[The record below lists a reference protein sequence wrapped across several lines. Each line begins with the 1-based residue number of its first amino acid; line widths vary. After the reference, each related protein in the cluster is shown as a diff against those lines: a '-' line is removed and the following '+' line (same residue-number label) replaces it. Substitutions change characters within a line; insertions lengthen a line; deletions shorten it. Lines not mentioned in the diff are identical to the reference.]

1 MTANESALV
10 HAERSPAATRT
21 RTITWQDPL
30 SVAAEGA
37 EMSGIDYMRAL
48 AESELP
54 PAPMA
59 VLMNMQPLE
68 IEPGRAVF
76 EAIPSNR
83 FRNPL
88 GTVHGGWMATILDS
102 ALGCAVHSTLKAG
115 QGFTTVD
122 LAVSFVRAV
131 HESTGKLR
139 CEAKVIHVG
148 GRIAT
153 AEGRLVDAEG
163 KLYAHGTT
171 TCLVM
176 AAATG

>member
-1 MTANESALV
+1 MSTNSKAILSLAGRPV
-10 HAERSPAATRT
+10 TFGVTDFKAAT
-21 RTITWQDPL
+21 
-30 SVAAEGA
+30 S
-37 EMSGIDYMRAL
+37 MSGLEFLHAMI
-48 AESELP
+48 SGKF
-54 PAPMA
+54 PAPPICE
-59 VLMNMQPLE
+59 VLDFLLVE
-68 IEPGRAVF
+68 AEHGRVVF
-76 EAIPSNR
+76 EGIPSDR

-88 GTVHGGWMATILDS
+88 GTVHGGWMSTLLDS

-115 QGFTTVD
+115 QGYTTVD

-131 HESTGKLR
+131 HQSTGKMR

-153 AEGRLVDAEG
+153 SEARLVDAEG

-176 AAATG
+176 PIPAG

>member
-1 MTANESALV
+1 MSAKTIEQLVGRPVTFGCVDLKTATS
-10 HAERSPAATRT
+10 
-21 RTITWQDPL
+21 
-30 SVAAEGA
+30 
-37 EMSGIDYMRAL
+37 MSGIEFLR
-48 AESELP
+48 ELVGGTF
-54 PAPMA
+54 PAPPISEVA
-59 VLMNMQPLE
+59 NFVLVE
-68 IEPGRAVF
+68 ADVGRAVF
-76 EAIPSNR
+76 EAIPSDS

-131 HESTGKLR
+131 HEKTGKLR
-139 CEAKVIHVG
+139 CEAKIIHSG

-153 AEGRLVDAEG
+153 SEGRLVDAEG

-176 AAATG
+176 AAPGS

>member
-1 MTANESALV
+1 MQQPEKPIMS
-10 HAERSPAATRT
+10 T
-21 RTITWQDPL
+21 RTIEQLAGRAVTFGCVDL
-30 SVAAEGA
+30 KTATSV
-37 EMSGIDYMRAL
+37 SGLEFLRGLIDGTY
-48 AESELP
+48 
-54 PAPMA
+54 PAPPIA
-59 VLMNMQPLE
+59 EVANFLLVE
-68 IEPGRAVF
+68 VEVGRAVF
-76 EAIPSNR
+76 EAVPSNR
-83 FRNPL
+83 YRNPL
-88 GTVHGGWMATILDS
+88 GTVHGGWISTILDS

-139 CEAKVIHVG
+139 CEANVIHAG

-153 AEGRLVDAEG
+153 AEGRLVDADG

-176 AAATG
+176 AAPAG

>member
-1 MTANESALV
+1 MQQTEKTIMSARAMEQLAGRPVTFGCVDLKTATS
-10 HAERSPAATRT
+10 
-21 RTITWQDPL
+21 
-30 SVAAEGA
+30 
-37 EMSGIDYMRAL
+37 MSGIEFLRSMMRGTY
-48 AESELP
+48 
-54 PAPMA
+54 PAPPIA
-59 VLMNMQPLE
+59 EVLNFLLVE
-68 IEPGRAVF
+68 ADVGRAVF
-76 EAIPSNR
+76 EGIPSNR

-88 GTVHGGWMATILDS
+88 GTVHGGWMSTMLDS

-131 HESTGKLR
+131 HESTGKMR

-153 AEGRLVDAEG
+153 AEGRLIDAEG
-163 KLYAHGTT
+163 RLYAHGTT

-176 AAATG
+176 SAPTG

>member
-1 MTANESALV
+1 MSK
-10 HAERSPAATRT
+10 
-21 RTITWQDPL
+21 
-30 SVAAEGA
+30 
-37 EMSGIDYMRAL
+37 EMSTIERLAGRPVTFGVTDFKTATSISGIEFLHAMM
-48 AESELP
+48 SGKF
-54 PAPMA
+54 PAPPICE
-59 VLMNMQPLE
+59 VLDFILVEAEN
-68 IEPGRAVF
+68 GRVIF
-76 EAIPSNR
+76 EGLPSDR

-88 GTVHGGWMATILDS
+88 GTVHGGWMSTILDS

-131 HESTGKLR
+131 HQNSGKLR

-153 AEGRLVDAEG
+153 AEARLVDAEG

-176 AAATG
+176 PIPAG

>member
-1 MTANESALV
+1 MSAKTIEQLAGRPVTFGCVDLKTATS
-10 HAERSPAATRT
+10 
-21 RTITWQDPL
+21 
-30 SVAAEGA
+30 
-37 EMSGIDYMRAL
+37 MSGIEFLHGMMRGTF
-48 AESELP
+48 
-54 PAPMA
+54 PAPPIA
-59 VLMNMQPLE
+59 EVLSFLLVE
-68 IEPGRAVF
+68 AEVGRAVF
-76 EAIPSNR
+76 EGIPSGR

-88 GTVHGGWMATILDS
+88 GTVHGGWMSTLLDS

-131 HESTGKLR
+131 HESTGNLR

-153 AEGRLVDAEG
+153 AEGRLVDADG

-176 AAATG
+176 AAPTG

>member
-1 MTANESALV
+1 MSAKTIEQLAGKPVAFGCVDLKTATS
-10 HAERSPAATRT
+10 
-21 RTITWQDPL
+21 
-30 SVAAEGA
+30 
-37 EMSGIDYMRAL
+37 MSGIEFLRGMIGGTF
-48 AESELP
+48 
-54 PAPMA
+54 PAPPISEVSKF
-59 VLMNMQPLE
+59 VLVE
-68 IEPGRAVF
+68 ADVGRAVF
-76 EAIPSNR
+76 EAIPSNS

-88 GTVHGGWMATILDS
+88 GTVHGGWMATILNS

-131 HESTGKLR
+131 HETTGKLR
-139 CEAKVIHVG
+139 CEAKIIHSG

-153 AEGRLVDAEG
+153 SEGRLVDAEG

-176 AAATG
+176 ATPAG

>member
-1 MTANESALV
+1 M
-10 HAERSPAATRT
+10 
-21 RTITWQDPL
+21 
-30 SVAAEGA
+30 GA
-37 EMSGIDYMRAL
+37 RCL
-48 AESELP
+48 RRFPSE
-54 PAPMA
+54 
-59 VLMNMQPLE
+59 
-68 IEPGRAVF
+68 
-76 EAIPSNR
+76 R

-88 GTVHGGWMATILDS
+88 GTVHGGWMATLLDS

-131 HESTGKLR
+131 HESSGKLR
-139 CEAKVIHVG
+139 CEAKVIHAG

-153 AEGRLVDAEG
+153 SEGRLVDAEG

-176 AAATG
+176 AAPTG

>member
-1 MTANESALV
+1 MSAKVMEQLAGHPVAFGCVDLKTATS
-10 HAERSPAATRT
+10 
-21 RTITWQDPL
+21 
-30 SVAAEGA
+30 
-37 EMSGIDYMRAL
+37 MSGLEFLRGMM
-48 AESELP
+48 SGMF
-54 PAPMA
+54 PAPPIA
-59 VLMNMQPLE
+59 EVLNFLLVE
-68 IEPGRAVF
+68 AEAGRAVF
-76 EAIPSNR
+76 EGIPSDR

-102 ALGCAVHSTLKAG
+102 ALGCAVHSTLKSG

-139 CEAKVIHVG
+139 CEAKVIHAG

-153 AEGRLVDAEG
+153 AEGRLVDAAG

-176 AAATG
+176 ATPAG

>member
-1 MTANESALV
+1 MSKEKSAIESIAGRPVAFGVTDFKTATA
-10 HAERSPAATRT
+10 
-21 RTITWQDPL
+21 
-30 SVAAEGA
+30 
-37 EMSGIDYMRAL
+37 MSGLEFLQAML
-48 AESELP
+48 VGKF
-54 PAPMA
+54 PAPPICE
-59 VLMNMQPLE
+59 VLDFLLVE
-68 IEPGRAVF
+68 AEPGRVLFAG
-76 EAIPSNR
+76 IPADR

-88 GTVHGGWMATILDS
+88 GTVHGGWMSTILDS

-115 QGFTTVD
+115 QGYTTVD

-131 HESTGKLR
+131 HQSTGKLK

-153 AEGRLVDAEG
+153 SEARLVDVEG

-176 AAATG
+176 PVPAS

>member
-1 MTANESALV
+1 MSTNKSTLERLAGRPVAFGCVDLKTATS
-10 HAERSPAATRT
+10 
-21 RTITWQDPL
+21 
-30 SVAAEGA
+30 
-37 EMSGIDYMRAL
+37 MSGIEFLEKLISGAF
-48 AESELP
+48 
-54 PAPMA
+54 PAPPIA
-59 VLMNMQPLE
+59 EVADFLLVE
-68 IEPGRAVF
+68 VEHGRAVF
-76 EAIPSNR
+76 EAVPADR

-88 GTVHGGWMATILDS
+88 GTVHGGWMSTILDS

-131 HESTGKLR
+131 HQSTGKMR
-139 CEAKVIHVG
+139 CEAKVIHAG

-176 AAATG
+176 QIPAG

>member
-1 MTANESALV
+1 MEQLAGRPVTFGCV
-10 HAERSPAATRT
+10 DPKMAT
-21 RTITWQDPL
+21 
-30 SVAAEGA
+30 S
-37 EMSGIDYMRAL
+37 MSGLEFLRAMM
-48 AESELP
+48 AGTF
-54 PAPMA
+54 PAPPIA
-59 VLMNMQPLE
+59 EVLNFLLVDADV
-68 IEPGRAVF
+68 GRAVF
-76 EAIPSNR
+76 EGIPSDR

-88 GTVHGGWMATILDS
+88 GTVHGGWMSTMLDS

-115 QGFTTVD
+115 QAFTTVD

-131 HESTGKLR
+131 HESTGKMR

-153 AEGRLVDAEG
+153 AEGRLVDAGG

-176 AAATG
+176 SAPTG

>member
-1 MTANESALV
+1 VSTKTIEQLAGRPVTFGVSDIKTATS
-10 HAERSPAATRT
+10 
-21 RTITWQDPL
+21 
-30 SVAAEGA
+30 
-37 EMSGIDYMRAL
+37 MSGLEFLRGMM
-48 AESELP
+48 SGTF
-54 PAPMA
+54 PAPPISE
-59 VLMNMQPLE
+59 VLDFLLVE
-68 IEPGRAVF
+68 ADVGRAAF
-76 EAIPSNR
+76 EGFPSDR

-88 GTVHGGWMATILDS
+88 GTVHGGWMSTLLDS

-131 HESTGKLR
+131 HQSTGKMR
-139 CEAKVIHVG
+139 CEAKVIHAG

-176 AAATG
+176 SATTG

>member
-1 MTANESALV
+1 MSTNSTVDKLAGRPVAFGVTDFKSAT
-10 HAERSPAATRT
+10 S
-21 RTITWQDPL
+21 
-30 SVAAEGA
+30 
-37 EMSGIDYMRAL
+37 MSGIEFLRAMM
-48 AESELP
+48 SGKF
-54 PAPMA
+54 PAPPICE
-59 VLMNMQPLE
+59 VLDFLLVE
-68 IEPGRAVF
+68 AEAGRAVF
-76 EAIPSNR
+76 EGIPADR

-88 GTVHGGWMATILDS
+88 GTVHGGWMSTLLDS

-131 HESTGKLR
+131 HQSSGKLR
-139 CEAKVIHVG
+139 CEAKVIHTG

-153 AEGRLVDAEG
+153 AEARLVDAEG

-176 AAATG
+176 QIPPG

>member
-1 MTANESALV
+1 MSTNSTVDKLAGRPVAFGVTDFKSAT
-10 HAERSPAATRT
+10 S
-21 RTITWQDPL
+21 
-30 SVAAEGA
+30 
-37 EMSGIDYMRAL
+37 MSGIEFLRAMM
-48 AESELP
+48 SGKF
-54 PAPMA
+54 PAPPICE
-59 VLMNMQPLE
+59 VLDFLLVE
-68 IEPGRAVF
+68 AEAGRAVF
-76 EAIPSNR
+76 EGIPADR

-88 GTVHGGWMATILDS
+88 GTVHGGWMSTLLDS

-131 HESTGKLR
+131 HQSSGKLR
-139 CEAKVIHVG
+139 CEAKVIHTG

-153 AEGRLVDAEG
+153 AEARLVDAER

-176 AAATG
+176 QIPPG

>member
-1 MTANESALV
+1 MSK
-10 HAERSPAATRT
+10 
-21 RTITWQDPL
+21 
-30 SVAAEGA
+30 
-37 EMSGIDYMRAL
+37 EMSPIERL
-48 AESELP
+48 AGRPVTFGVSDFKTATSMSGLEFLHAMISGTF
-54 PAPMA
+54 PAPPICE
-59 VLMNMQPLE
+59 VLDFILVE
-68 IEPGRAVF
+68 AEHGRVIF
-76 EAIPSNR
+76 EGLPSDR

-88 GTVHGGWMATILDS
+88 GTVHGGWMSTVLDS

-131 HESTGKLR
+131 HQSSGKLR

-153 AEGRLVDAEG
+153 AEARLVDAEG

-176 AAATG
+176 PIPAG

>member
-1 MTANESALV
+1 MSTNSNAIQSLAGRPVTFGVTDFKTATSMA
-10 HAERSPAATRT
+10 
-21 RTITWQDPL
+21 
-30 SVAAEGA
+30 
-37 EMSGIDYMRAL
+37 GIEFLRGML
-48 AESELP
+48 GGTF
-54 PAPMA
+54 PAPPIA
-59 VLMNMQPLE
+59 EALDFRLVE
-68 IEPGRAVF
+68 VEHGRAVF
-76 EAIPSNR
+76 EGIPSDR

-88 GTVHGGWMATILDS
+88 GTVHGGWMSTILDS

-131 HESTGKLR
+131 HQSTGRMR

-148 GRIAT
+148 GRIVTSEA
-153 AEGRLVDAEG
+153 RLVDAEG

-176 AAATG
+176 PVPAG